1 MGLGTR
7 IGRGYNSLR
16 TLQTCKSLRAF
27 ICFVVAVVGRNPGT
41 RLVVGRS
48 LGMRL
53 VVGRRP
59 GDKASDGLRSS
70 KRLEASPSLMVHT
83 LRPKSFP
90 HHFG

>member
-27 ICFVVAVVGRNPGT
+27 ICFVVEVVGRNPGT

-48 LGMRL
+48 PGMRLVVGRSPGTRL

-59 GDKASDGLRSS
+59 GDGARGGE
-70 KRLEASPSLMVHT
+70 EA
-83 LRPKSFP
+83 R
-90 HHFG
+90 GRG